1 MKQKYY
7 IDQQIKIF
15 EAILSLTDLDKDN
28 KIDLEDIASKLR
40 DFENDNLDYNSYG
53 DFKEESCVVGDAFDF
68 NNII

>member
-28 KIDLEDIASKLR
+28 KIDLEDIANKL
-40 DFENDNLDYNSYG
+40 
-53 DFKEESCVVGDAFDF
+53 
-68 NNII
+68 